1 MLRAGVAAL
10 RASPLRTALSAIGV
24 VIGVGAMVSVLALS
38 DGVERAFRE
47 RMAADGRLVT
57 VRVAPRMAD
66 VVDGQAFARR
76 ETVAFTP
83 ADARALAA
91 RLGDTADVHLLAST
105 PGLVAAVAPGTAGTP
120 PAPRGVVLR
129 GVLRPPPGAARR
141 GLAAGRFFTGAEA
154 AGRARVLVVDYALAA
169 RLLAD
174 RGRLTAGALPGGAA
188 LTPLLAEPV
197 WVGAAAWRV
206 VGVLAPDADDTAA
219 VRAVGQGDVP
229 WSDRSGAGL
238 GAAGPAASSTTTATS
253 ASRGPRSQTARM
265 TVAATSAMTAC
276 TAQLVL
282 SGRSGRP

>member
-57 VRVAPRMAD
+57 VRVAPRTTD

-105 PGLVAAVAPGTAGTP
+105 PGLVAAVAPGTAGMP

-141 GLAAGRFFTGAEA
+141 GLAAGRFFTG
-154 AGRARVLVVDYALAA
+154 RRRRAA
-169 RLLAD
+169 RACWSSTTRSPRGCWR
-174 RGRLTAGALPGGAA
+174 RGRLL
-188 LTPLLAEPV
+188 V
-197 WVGAAAWRV
+197 
-206 VGVLAPDADDTAA
+206 
-219 VRAVGQGDVP
+219 
-229 WSDRSGAGL
+229 
-238 GAAGPAASSTTTATS
+238 AGPGASSRAASA
-253 ASRGPRSQTARM
+253 
-265 TVAATSAMTAC
+265 
-276 TAQLVL
+276 
-282 SGRSGRP
+282 